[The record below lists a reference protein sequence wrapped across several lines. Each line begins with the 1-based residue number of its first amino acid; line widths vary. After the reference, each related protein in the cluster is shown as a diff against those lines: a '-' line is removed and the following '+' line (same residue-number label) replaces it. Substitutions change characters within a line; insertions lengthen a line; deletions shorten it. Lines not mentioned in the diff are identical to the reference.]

1 MRAAWG
7 GGSGLVPA
15 LRIAPLDRWLHIV
28 EASTAPRTVVC
39 ASPLRSNREFQRRGR
54 GRAGQVRAR
63 AGARPARQHMYLE
76 MYYRRA
82 VQGDVQFRGDII
94 PIYIPVESASA
105 LADMRQCRC
114 VLGVGLEVGNN
125 RRCKSGAHSLF
136 SDISLS
142 APLLY
147 HHPKIGR
154 YLHHIFVSSPYR
166 FVSSPYS
173 VYHVSSKCHNPE
185 FNFVIIFYVLNIVR
199 HSRCCA
205 TLAMPVPRT

>member
-105 LADMRQCRC
+105 LADRTM
-114 VLGVGLEVGNN
+114 
-125 RRCKSGAHSLF
+125 
-136 SDISLS
+136 
-142 APLLY
+142 PLR
-147 HHPKIGR
+147 PWSWTR
-154 YLHHIFVSSPYR
+154 
-166 FVSSPYS
+166 
-173 VYHVSSKCHNPE
+173 
-185 FNFVIIFYVLNIVR
+185 
-199 HSRCCA
+199 SRKQPA
-205 TLAMPVPRT
+205 LQEWRTQSFF